1 MSRYDQKKL
10 TKYRIESEKILER
23 AEKIKQIYKDSGVT
37 RKARNVNKYLYE
49 DNMLLQGCLTDIM
62 RIRNNI
68 AFVEDNYPEGM
79 EKEDRTIDGELEYL
93 RYTLRGL
100 ENDLLYCRRCKYFAL
115 TQEIPVMSERILQ
128 PRKVHKQLLNEA
140 FNELSYTPGGVW
152 PSISPGHKF
161 LQAVE
166 EKSQFFSPKNEF
178 AVAPRFRLSPKRKT
192 RSKSRSSV

>member
-1 MSRYDQKKL
+1 MMNL
-10 TKYRIESEKILER
+10 TKYLLESQKILDR

-37 RKARNVNKYLYE
+37 TREKNNPNHWDDVISLRYCESMIL
-49 DNMLLQGCLTDIM
+49 

-68 AFVEDNYPEGM
+68 AFVQDNYPEGM
-79 EKEDRTIDGELEYL
+79 EAEDRTLDGELKYL
-93 RYTLRGL
+93 RFILKGL
-100 ENDLLYCRRCKYFAL
+100 ENDLRYCLRCKYFAL
-115 TQEIPVMSERILQ
+115 LQEIPIMSERILQ

-140 FNELSYTPGGVW
+140 LNELSYVPGGVW

-178 AVAPRFRLSPKRKT
+178 AVVPRYRLSPTRRSKS
-192 RSKSRSSV
+192 RSKSRSSL